1 MKNTLETRLGIFFA
15 IALIAAFILL
25 EVVGS
30 VNFFK
35 PGYRL
40 HALFTNVQEL
50 KVGNTVKMAGVKI
63 GQVEKISLTT
73 NNEVK
78 VTFKIDRDAEVRTD
92 SKATVKFTGLM
103 GENYISIDFGS
114 ANGVKAD
121 DGAVIPSAE
130 QPDLS
135 ALIAKLD
142 NVASGVEN
150 LTKSFTGDKIDNLL
164 GPFTDFLKQ
173 NNVPLTAMIGNMRTV
188 SDRIVTGQGTVGKLI
203 NDDALYLSAL
213 NTVSNLQDTAGEIK
227 LILGDAKTAIGQATN
242 VISEINAGHGTIGKL
257 VKDETLYRESTGAMT
272 NLHQILLKINQGQGS
287 VGQLIN
293 DQSLLKNIK
302 LSLQKLDKATEG
314 LEDTGP
320 LSVLGTAVNSLF

>member
-15 IALIAAFILL
+15 IALVAAFILL

-50 KVGNTVKMAGVKI
+50 KVGNFVKMAGVKI
-63 GQVEKISLTT
+63 GQVEKIALT
-73 NNEVK
+73 NNQVK

-114 ANGVKAD
+114 PNGVKAS
-121 DGAVIPSAE
+121 DGTILPSAE

-135 ALIAKLD
+135 ALMSKLD

-173 NNVPLTAMIGNMRTV
+173 NNAPLTAMIGNMRTV
-188 SDRIVTGQGTVGKLI
+188 SDRIATGQGTIGKLI
-203 NDDALYLSAL
+203 NDDTLYVSAL

-257 VKDETLYRESTGAMT
+257 VKDDTLYRESTGAMT

-287 VGQLIN
+287 VGMLIN
-293 DQSLLKNIK
+293 DQSLLKNVK
-302 LSLQKLDKATEG
+302 LSLQKLDKATES

>member
-15 IALIAAFILL
+15 VALVAAFILL

-30 VNFFK
+30 VSSFK
-35 PGYRL
+35 PGYRI
-40 HALFTNVQEL
+40 HALFNNVQEL

-63 GQVEKISLTT
+63 GQVEKISLT
-73 NNEVK
+73 NNHVK
-78 VTFKIDRDAEVRTD
+78 VTFKIDRNAEVHTD

-103 GENYISIDFGS
+103 GENYISIDFGTTT
-114 ANGVKAD
+114 GVKAT
-121 DGAVIPSAE
+121 DGAYLSSTE
-130 QPDLS
+130 QPDIS
-135 ALIAKLD
+135 ALMAKLD

-173 NNVPLTAMIGNMRTV
+173 NNAPLTAMIGNMRTV
-188 SDRIVTGQGTVGKLI
+188 SDRIATGQGTVGKLI
-203 NDDALYLSAL
+203 NDDALYQSAL

-227 LILGDAKTAIGQATN
+227 LILGDAKVAIGQATN
-242 VISEINAGHGTIGKL
+242 VISEINAGRGTIGKL

-272 NLHQILLKINQGQGS
+272 NLHQILQKINQGQGS
-287 VGQLIN
+287 VGMLIN

>member
-15 IALIAAFILL
+15 IALVAAFILL

-30 VNFFK
+30 VSFFK

-50 KVGNTVKMAGVKI
+50 KVGNFVKMAGVKI
-63 GQVEKISLTT
+63 GQVEKIALT
-73 NNEVK
+73 NNQVK

-103 GENYISIDFGS
+103 GENYVSIDFGTPS
-114 ANGVKAD
+114 GVRAS

-135 ALIAKLD
+135 ALMSKLD

-173 NNVPLTAMIGNMRTV
+173 NNAPLTAMIGNMRTV
-188 SDRIVTGQGTVGKLI
+188 SDRIVMGQGTVGKLI

-227 LILGDAKTAIGQATN
+227 LMLGDAKIAIGQATN
-242 VISEINAGHGTIGKL
+242 VIAEINAGRGTIGKL

-287 VGQLIN
+287 VGMLIN

-302 LSLQKLDKATEG
+302 LSLQKLDKATES